1 MENKKSLLNATSVD
15 IIPNLSIR
23 IPTVGE
29 ILEDEDKYYGIESSL
44 TATPFQYMVQLD
56 DMGIDYTTINEWQ
69 LFRILFINYSNRELA
84 YKLKLKE
91 LEREIKKHDIQSD
104 SYIQCQKEIYLLNNC
119 IQESEYSFNLVFKS
133 LHLTSE
139 IQGQLVGF
147 NEYKCNDSE
156 DIVLYNPATHVEI
169 NQLIY
174 NDLAETIRKINLF
187 EKVKSKPGNESAR
200 KYLLEKERKKQKR
213 NAKKPKEP
221 YLEKLVIALV
231 NTSEFP
237 YTYETCMDLSIY
249 KFNQSFKQ
257 IQQKIIFDNT
267 MIGVYAGTVDTSK
280 MTNKDALSWISS
292 K

>member
-15 IIPNLSIR
+15 IVPNLSIR

-29 ILEDEDKYYGIESSL
+29 ILEDEDKYYEIVSSL

-56 DMGIDYTTINEWQ
+56 DMGIDYTQITDYQ
-69 LFRILFINYSNRELA
+69 LFMMLFPMYA
-84 YKLKLKE
+84 K
-91 LEREIKKHDIQSD
+91 SD
-104 SYIQCQKEIYLLNNC
+104 LSLLFSDLDTSDFGIY
-119 IQESEYSFNLVFKS
+119 
-133 LHLTSE
+133 
-139 IQGQLVGF
+139 
-147 NEYKCNDSE
+147 
-156 DIVLYNPATHVEI
+156 I
-169 NQLIY
+169 NQQDNSTVIYSPNNNIIIDELIY
-174 NDLAETIRKINLF
+174 NDLADTIRKINLF

-237 YTYETCMDLSIY
+237 YNYETCMDLSIY

-257 IQQKIIFDNT
+257 IQQKITFDNT